1 MYRKNKNIVRKLKKN
16 VGEDGVELVGEGG
29 LFARQKKQCCP
40 KMDYAYVYYCFFLL
54 FKKKAIVN
62 VSSCVQYSCFSIK
75 FF

>member
-54 FKKKAIVN
+54 F
-62 VSSCVQYSCFSIK
+62 
-75 FF
+75 